1 MILQNAITSI
11 ISPELSMVKT
21 LLKYP
26 QFAVQPIHY
35 YYKREVENQTTN
47 KHRIPME
54 YVALHTTT
62 IQIS

>member
-26 QFAVQPIHY
+26 QFAVQPINY
-35 YYKREVENQTTN
+35 YYEREVETKRLTN
-47 KHRIPME
+47 IGYQWSMLS
-54 YVALHTTT
+54 YIL
-62 IQIS
+62 Q

>member
-11 ISPELSMVKT
+11 ISPELSMIKM

-35 YYKREVENQTTN
+35 YYEREVENQTTN
-47 KHRIPME
+47 KHLGGYRWSMLPYI
-54 YVALHTTT
+54 L
-62 IQIS
+62 Q